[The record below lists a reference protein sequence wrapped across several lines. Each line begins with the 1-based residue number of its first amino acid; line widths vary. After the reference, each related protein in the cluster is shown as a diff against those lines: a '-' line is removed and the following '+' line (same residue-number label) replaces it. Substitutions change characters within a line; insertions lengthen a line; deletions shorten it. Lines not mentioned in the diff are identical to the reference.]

1 MCCGQEWLRRYLH
14 GEPGRLGGHGVY
26 ELSRQQLQRWHFVD
40 GMTPTELQEKYR
52 VECGVYAHRGYLQ
65 HWLEV
70 LVLVGS
76 RSHLSG
82 AS

>member
-1 MCCGQEWLRRYLH
+1 MCRGQEWLRQYLH
-14 GEPGRLGGHGVY
+14 GEPARLGGSGVY

-52 VECGVYAHRGYLQ
+52 VECGVYADRRNLQ
-65 HWLEV
+65 LWLQV

>member
-1 MCCGQEWLRRYLH
+1 MCRGQEWLRLYLH
-14 GEPGRLGGHGVY
+14 GQPARSGAFGVF
-26 ELSRQQLQRWHFVD
+26 ELSREQLRRWHFVD

-52 VECGVYAHRGYLQ
+52 VECGVYAHRANLQ
-65 HWLEV
+65 LWLKV